1 MAAFS
6 RILQG
11 DMKLPNSPPL
21 RLLCCGLFA
30 VGFGILSRACA
41 QSTQL
46 LVDVDHRSAMS
57 LDGPWHTIIDPYGNG
72 LYNSDGSILPHG
84 YGENRQPTSKS
95 DLVEY
100 SFAKSPTLQVP
111 GDWNTQR
118 KELLLYE
125 GVMWYEKD
133 FVYQPKPQTR
143 TFLHIGAANYRAYVF
158 VNGTKICQH
167 EGGFMP
173 FDCEVTKVLHP
184 GNNFVVIAVDSTRL
198 KDGVPTLKTDWWN
211 YGGLTRDVSLID
223 VPDKFIDDY
232 DLHLR
237 RGSTDEITGYVHV
250 EGAGAGQPVTV
261 RIPEANITEKR
272 ATDAAGRAAFAIHA
286 AGLQL
291 WSPDHPRLYRI
302 TLRAGSGANADR
314 LNDDIGFRTIEVRG
328 TEILLNGNPIF
339 LRGISIHG
347 EAPIRGGRAVNDQDD
362 QTLLRWAK
370 EMGAN
375 FVRLPH
381 YPQGAR
387 MLRQADRMGLLA
399 WEEVP
404 VYWAIE
410 FDNPA
415 VLAKA
420 QQQLSEMIR
429 RDRNKAS
436 VIFWS
441 VANETPVNDARNKFL
456 EAMIASARAQDGT
469 RLITAAMLSSMHGNN
484 IQVSDPLG
492 AFLDVVSFNE
502 YAGWYRGSVQEVGNI
517 EISSIY
523 EKPLLL
529 SEFGGGAK
537 AGFHSDA
544 QTRFSEEFQA
554 NLYEQQLAMLRR
566 VKHLRGMCPWILVD
580 FRSPMRVLPEIQD
593 FYNRKGL
600 ISDQGQ
606 KKAAY
611 FIMQKAYTERTV
623 GKAR

>member
-1 MAAFS
+1 MKPLKIRSKCSLGCALLAAIFFS
-6 RILQG
+6 SSFVHG
-11 DMKLPNSPPL
+11 
-21 RLLCCGLFA
+21 
-30 VGFGILSRACA
+30 

-46 LVDVDHRSAMS
+46 LVDVDHRPAMS
-57 LDGPWHTIIDPYGNG
+57 LDGAWHAIIDPYGNG
-72 LYNSDGSILPHG
+72 LYNSDGGILPHG
-84 YGENRQPTSKS
+84 YGENRQPKSKS

-118 KELLLYE
+118 KDLLLYE

-133 FVYQPKPQTR
+133 FTYAPKPHTR
-143 TFLHIGAANYRAYVF
+143 TFLHVGAANYRAYVF

-167 EGGFMP
+167 EGGFLP
-173 FDCEVTKVLHP
+173 FDCEATQVLHP
-184 GNNFVVIAVDSTRL
+184 GNNFVVIAVDDTRL
-198 KDGVPTLKTDWWN
+198 KDGIPTLKTDWWN
-211 YGGLTRDVSLID
+211 YGGLTRDVSLLD
-223 VPDKFIDDY
+223 VPEKFIDDY
-232 DLHLR
+232 ELHLQ
-237 RGSTDEITGYVHV
+237 RGTMDEIAGHVHV
-250 EGAGAGQPVTV
+250 EGAGAGEPVTV
-261 RIPEANITEKR
+261 EIPEANVVQKATTDADGR
-272 ATDAAGRAAFAIHA
+272 ATFSFHA

-291 WSPDHPRLYRI
+291 WSPGHPKLYRI
-302 TLRAGSGANADR
+302 QLQSGSGEGADR

-328 TEILLNGNPIF
+328 TEILLNGKPIF
-339 LRGISIHG
+339 LRGVSIHG
-347 EAPIRGGRAVNDQDD
+347 EAPIRGGRADTDQDD
-362 QTLLRWAK
+362 RTLLGWAK

-456 EAMIASARAQDGT
+456 EAMVASARAQDGT
-469 RLITAAMLSSMHGNN
+469 RLITAAMLSTMKGNE
-484 IQVSDPLG
+484 IQVNDPLG
-492 AFLDVVSFNE
+492 AYLDVVSFNE
-502 YAGWYRGSVQEVGNI
+502 YAGWYRGSPDDVAKI
-517 EISSIY
+517 EITSIY
-523 EKPLLL
+523 QKPLLL
-529 SEFGGGAK
+529 SEFGAGAK
-537 AGFHSDA
+537 AGFHADA
-544 QTRFSEEFQA
+544 ETRFSEEFQA
-554 NLYEQQLAMLRR
+554 NVYRQQLAMLGR
-566 VKHLRGMCPWILVD
+566 VKKLRGICPWVLVD
-580 FRSPMRVLPEIQD
+580 FRSPMRELPGIQD

-606 KKAAY
+606 KKQAY
-611 FIMQKAYTERTV
+611 FIMQKAYTDRTI
-623 GKAR
+623 GHAQ